1 MAIMMVTMLSL
12 GLVSCDSDD
21 DDDNVKITSPIVGTW
36 KTGISSVNATVDIES
51 DFYKIVVTKGES
63 AVVTFGDVFR
73 HAYASDFFLDTGNK
87 LPIITGITEL
97 GKVILDDAK
106 VFDTMMIAG
115 KPRSGKSWYVF
126 SILMALAM
134 FNTPEDVQFIIVDPK
149 ESNLF
154 NTFALLPHVA
164 GLHNDDHVLDVM
176 ADIIENEAP
185 RRKAL
190 LASNKCDDIWAL
202 RKKGVKLP
210 ILYLVMDEYIT
221 IRNNLGAMDKE
232 LDNKLQVIISQLP
245 SLGIRLLFVPHRATG
260 VVNKTNRTMLQYTAS
275 VKGDVDDVKDTLG
288 ITKWDRA
295 LTKPGDIAIKAS
307 TMQNAMY
314 VRGAALT
321 TSDEENAELMKN
333 VAKAF
338 YKMGVDMPDMSTM
351 KIACNRDEEFI
362 RKELQEDGKRIQYN
376 NFADDLD
383 SI

>member
-1 MAIMMVTMLSL
+1 
-12 GLVSCDSDD
+12 
-21 DDDNVKITSPIVGTW
+21 
-36 KTGISSVNATVDIES
+36 
-51 DFYKIVVTKGES
+51 
-63 AVVTFGDVFR
+63 
-73 HAYASDFFLDTGNK
+73 
-87 LPIITGITEL
+87 
-97 GKVILDDAK
+97 
-106 VFDTMMIAG
+106 
-115 KPRSGKSWYVF
+115 
-126 SILMALAM
+126 MALAM